1 MDLPDPPATKRCSNC
16 NHDVSINTFEL
27 HEAYCHRNVK
37 LCPRCSATVQ
47 AQSFEEHL
55 SGCSNEAA
63 TPLDADRDCE
73 QSEEPTT
80 PTTLCGV
87 CREVVPQGKMD
98 DHVLENHR
106 DIPCDMCEASVPFSG
121 LQEHIRKC
129 HICEYCETVVPD
141 YDRREHQENFCSAVT
156 RKCKYCELT
165 LNNQDYISHLE
176 ACGSRTEMCE
186 GCMSYVTLKD
196 MEDHTLACWQQL
208 EGPLEPLIPMVR
220 PPVGR
225 GHHCRGNCCCSCCT
239 LS

>member
-1 MDLPDPPATKRCSNC
+1 MHIHTCTYTHAHTHTHIRTHTMLSIALLSHFPFS

-47 AQSFEEHL
+47 AQSLEEHL

-141 YDRREHQENFCSAVT
+141 YDRREHQVCA
-156 RKCKYCELT
+156 
-165 LNNQDYISHLE
+165 
-176 ACGSRTEMCE
+176 
-186 GCMSYVTLKD
+186 
-196 MEDHTLACWQQL
+196 
-208 EGPLEPLIPMVR
+208 
-220 PPVGR
+220 
-225 GHHCRGNCCCSCCT
+225 
-239 LS
+239 